1 MPHKVAPTAALWMK
15 NALEVRWGAGHGLCV
30 DAETSRD
37 IQPPLSRL
45 QLLPSSSVGRNLAQT
60 CCLAKLT
67 KVQGHVSGWKLEA
80 HSVTGEC
87 VFKAESKQFPEVR
100 WGNSVLDF

>member
-1 MPHKVAPTAALWMK
+1 M
-15 NALEVRWGAGHGLCV
+15 GHGRCV
-30 DAETSRD
+30 DAEASRD

-67 KVQGHVSGWKLEA
+67 RVQGQVSGWKLEA
-80 HSVTGEC
+80 HSITGEC
-87 VFKAESKQFPEVR
+87 VFKAELKQFPEER
-100 WGNSVLDF
+100 WGNSVLGF